1 MSYEGSDFENY
12 TGTTRVTKLRQYC
25 TALREAINKPDVS
38 ADGKSASHS
47 TLRAM
52 LADATEE
59 LRRSERATKRFGGI
73 SYPRF

>member
-1 MSYEGSDFENY
+1 MAFEGSDFEMF
-12 TGTTRVTKLRQYC
+12 TGQARLTKLRQYC
-25 TALREAINKPDVS
+25 TSLREAINKPDMS

-47 TLRAM
+47 TLRAL

-59 LRRSERATKRFGGI
+59 LRRTERSTKRFGGV